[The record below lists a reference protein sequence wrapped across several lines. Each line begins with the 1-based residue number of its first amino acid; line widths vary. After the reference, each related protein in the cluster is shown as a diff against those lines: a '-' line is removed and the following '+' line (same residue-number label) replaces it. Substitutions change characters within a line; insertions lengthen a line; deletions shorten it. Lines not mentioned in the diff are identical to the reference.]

1 MTSST
6 NYCKYHR
13 TQSSCHHHHHRSQH
27 ITVLLVLHPKRRW
40 YSSTGND
47 FRCES
52 TEEPN
57 SNVATH
63 YKQTN
68 NNILQAKM
76 GDSHPT
82 VTSAASGRR
91 IRRRRCSLMHTEQ
104 TMYGWSLCRGDDDR
118 ITTISSPEQNVLIYR
133 HFPLHLWTTTPMAST
148 CKCLSRTW
156 H

>member
-1 MTSST
+1 MVIGNFQIMVLMFPVCSARRKVPVGRGIRNHHDTI
-6 NYCKYHR
+6 NKYCKYHR

-27 ITVLLVLHPKRRW
+27 ITVLLVLNPKRRW

-63 YKQTN
+63 YKQNN

-82 VTSAASGRR
+82 VN
-91 IRRRRCSLMHTEQ
+91 L
-104 TMYGWSLCRGDDDR
+104 
-118 ITTISSPEQNVLIYR
+118 R
-133 HFPLHLWTTTPMAST
+133 HLRSEDSKKKM
-148 CKCLSRTW
+148 
-156 H
+156 